1 MEYRIK
7 NEDILEIIKNVC
19 VHIDNYKNRYLYTD
33 EDLFDIDLYNMELD
47 SLDIMEVSLEIES
60 KFRVVIEDD
69 FSLSAMTIKEITDMV
84 NEKLEKEEK

>member
-7 NEDILEIIKNVC
+7 NEDILEIIKNIC

-33 EDLFDIDLYNMELD
+33 KDLFDIDLYNMELD

-69 FSLSAMTIKEITDMV
+69 YSLSAMTIKEITDMV

>member
-33 EDLFDIDLYNMELD
+33 KDLFDIDLYNMELD